1 MLVAEKST
9 RSFSERFW
17 KNALTDKWLLL
28 LLLGCTVHFL
38 GLLSPVL
45 ETDGT
50 IYATLAKRMVLT
62 GDYIQ
67 LYFEGM
73 DWLDKP
79 HFPFWITALSYHL
92 FGIGT
97 FGFKLPALL
106 FSMLGIWYTYRF
118 ARLFY
123 SDTVAKLSTLVYITA
138 LHFVLSDNDVR
149 AEAYLTT
156 LILAANFHLYQ
167 AVAHKNWK
175 HLVLGALFS
184 SFAIMTKGIFVVI
197 AIVPGLMIHWLW
209 QRQWSKDT
217 LRYALVATGLVCL
230 FILPEIISLYLQFD
244 AHPEKVIFGKT
255 NVSGIKFF
263 LWDSQFGRF
272 FNTGPIRGEGD
283 PFFFLH
289 TTLWAFFPWSLIF
302 FAAIYQRFRHI
313 RSHRIEYVTLF
324 NFLFPFL
331 LFSFSKFQ
339 LPHYLNIAFPFMS
352 ILTAQFLVSLDLRY
366 HKITS
371 DVFIF
376 TGSLALLG
384 ILFLSH
390 YSLPGEAWII
400 TALLLVWGILFYF
413 FRRNDLTYWAGFS
426 FLSVLFLY
434 TFLNILL
441 VPQLMQYQSGTR
453 AAAYVRKE
461 MAGQEVMML
470 REDLSGSFDFYAPF
484 VVKYLS
490 LEELKSNPDS
500 IFLFCHER
508 FLPVFES
515 QHLDAEILK
524 SFPHYHV
531 SEPSANLFNAQT
543 RDSHAS
549 HYLLL
554 RFKEKSPG
562 AGKR

>member
-1 MLVAEKST
+1 MLVAEKQT
-9 RSFSERFW
+9 RSFSERLW
-17 KNALTDKWLLL
+17 KNALTDKWFLL

-62 GDYIQ
+62 GDYVQ
-67 LYFEGM
+67 LYFEGV

-97 FGFKLPALL
+97 FGYKLPALI

-123 SDTVAKLSTLVYITA
+123 SDTVAKLSALVYVSA

-149 AEAYLTT
+149 AEAYLTA
-156 LILAANFHLYQ
+156 LIIAANFHLYQ
-167 AVAHKNWK
+167 GVGKKNLK
-175 HLVLGALFS
+175 HLVWGALFS

-209 QRQWSKDT
+209 QRTWSKET
-217 LRYALVATGLVCL
+217 LRYVLFATGLVLL

-244 AHPEKVIFGKT
+244 AHPEKMIFGKT
-255 NVSGIKFF
+255 NVSGVKFF

-289 TTLWAFFPWSLIF
+289 TTLWAFFPWSLLF
-302 FAAIYQRFRHI
+302 FAALYQRFRHI
-313 RSHRIEYVTLF
+313 RSQKIEYVTLF

-331 LFSFSKFQ
+331 LFSLSKFQ

-366 HKITS
+366 HKITT
-371 DVFIF
+371 DVFIL

-384 ILFLSH
+384 LLFLAH
-390 YSLPGEAWII
+390 YSLPAEAWII
-400 TALLLVWGILFYF
+400 TALLFLWAIVFFF
-413 FRRNDLTYWAGFS
+413 FRRNDITYWAGFS
-426 FLSVLFLY
+426 FLSVLLLY
-434 TFLNILL
+434 AFLNILL
-441 VPQLMQYQSGTR
+441 VPQLMHYQSGEY
-453 AAAYVRKE
+453 AADYARKE
-461 MAGQEVMML
+461 LAGEEVMML
-470 REDLSGSFDFYAPF
+470 SEDLSGSFDFYTPF
-484 VVKYLS
+484 VVKYLT
-490 LEELKSNPDS
+490 LEELKANTKP
-500 IFLFCHER
+500 IVLFCHER

-515 QHLDAEILK
+515 QNLDAEVIK
-524 SFPHYHV
+524 SFRHYHV
-531 SEPSANLFNAQT
+531 SEPSANLLNAQT
-543 RDSHAS
+543 RDSRAS
-549 HYLLL
+549 QYLLL
-554 RFKEKSPG
+554 RFNAKSTVK
-562 AGKR
+562 GKR